1 MSKREK
7 LIERILRANS
17 DYCIRF
23 DDLRTL
29 LIGLGFSEGI
39 SGSHHVFKK
48 PGSGIIN
55 LQPVGKEAKG
65 YQVRQV
71 RRVLAEA
78 GLL

>member
-1 MSKREK
+1 MMQMSKREK
-7 LIERILRANS
+7 LLEKIRRGDS

-48 PGSGIIN
+48 PLRLCVNFSPPCLI
-55 LQPVGKEAKG
+55 PVIRG
-65 YQVRQV
+65 QIQF
-71 RRVLAEA
+71 
-78 GLL
+78 GL

>member
-7 LIERILRANS
+7 LIAKIRGGDS

-39 SGSHHVFKK
+39 SGSHHVFRMS
-48 PGSGIIN
+48 GCGIIN
-55 LQPVGKEAKG
+55 LQSVGKEAKG

-71 RRVLAEA
+71 RRVLTEA

>member
-1 MSKREK
+1 MSKREN
-7 LIERILRANS
+7 LIERIRRGNS

-29 LIGLGFSEGI
+29 FIGLGFSEGI

-48 PGSGIIN
+48 PGCGIIK
-55 LQPVGKEAKG
+55 LQPVDKEAKG

-71 RRVLAEA
+71 RRVLTEA